1 MADLVL
7 YKFQPDAM
15 DRKILEHLFVGEKR
29 KKQLTEMVNNI
40 VESLKLKSPRH
51 YLVIGQ
57 RGMGKTHF
65 LTLLYYHLKDKLN
78 EEEYKVVKLAEEEYS
93 IYRVSDFLVRILE
106 ILREE
111 IEWNEIQKYDED
123 MVVEYLLEKLK
134 EKGRGYVVIIENLDQ
149 ILDKQMD
156 KKEVKRLR
164 AILQKEKLLWIV
176 ASSPVRFR
184 GISEGSEPFYNFFE
198 ISYLN
203 ELNDEEIKELVE
215 KLCELNN
222 DNNAGAYIRKINII
236 TKLTGGILRIVF
248 VIYGLL
254 REDVG
259 GVEEIL
265 FKILDDYTPYYQDI
279 FNTLSPQERLIF
291 DTLISLNGIA
301 TPTEIAEKSRLE
313 RNTVSAVLKRLEK
326 DGFVKSYKLGRIT
339 KYEVKD
345 ILFRIWREVRK
356 TPFGKKRI
364 SMLIEFLKLWYSP
377 EELMDNLKRAVRD
390 GKEVNA
396 KYYYLSLPED
406 IKLNVIQTL
415 VEESVRKPD
424 LKRFLNVILEVED
437 DDVKHKAK
445 KEEYNVLYKNGKY
458 DEILK
463 KAENDLSLNPSD
475 DIALLYK
482 AIVFSDLGRFEES
495 AKLFKKL
502 LDIMPEES
510 KAILLSVIGIT
521 LSKAGRFDKAIECL
535 NNALDLIQE
544 IGEEKSGINK
554 CDILYDLGLVY
565 MESNEYELAVEIYNE
580 IIKNCPKNIDALIH
594 LGHALKLLG
603 KTEEEKA
610 IHEKAVE
617 LLLSKLKYDNT
628 GYYHERLG
636 IIYFQMGRYSESI
649 KMYKKA
655 LKLNPNNE
663 KTLIYLAIIYIEYE
677 KFDKA
682 KKCVDE
688 AILLNPNY
696 EPAFEL
702 NSILHIIKVL
712 DELQNNN
719 YGNAEKEIREFLKWY
734 NKIHFY
740 TLREIVRLFI
750 ITKVIYP
757 LAQSKNIE
765 AIKFLINKLK
775 ENAELKELLKPVELT
790 LDIIETKDK
799 KLYYNVP
806 QEIRKIVVDLVKL
819 LTDLNELIPK
829 EFL

>member
-111 IEWNEIQKYDED
+111 IEWNELQKYDED

-164 AILQKEKLLWIV
+164 SILQKEKLLWIV

-222 DNNAGAYIRKINII
+222 DNNAEAYIKKINII
-236 TKLTGGILRIVF
+236 TKLTGGISRIVF

-259 GVEEIL
+259 GVEDIL

-313 RNTVSAVLKRLEK
+313 RNTVSTVLKRLEK
-326 DGFVKSYKLGRIT
+326 DGFVKSYRLGKIV

-345 ILFRIWREVRK
+345 VLFRIWREVRK

-364 SMLIEFLKLWYSP
+364 SMLIEFLKLWYSLG
-377 EELMDNLKRAVRD
+377 ELMDNLKKAAVKR
-390 GKEVNA
+390 
-396 KYYYLSLPED
+396 
-406 IKLNVIQTL
+406 T
-415 VEESVRKPD
+415 D
-424 LKRFLNVILEVED
+424 LKRFLNVILEVEG
-437 DDVKHKAK
+437 DDVKHKVK
-445 KEEYNVLYKNGKY
+445 NEEYDVLYKNGKY

-463 KAENDLSLNPSD
+463 KAEDDLSLNPND

-495 AKLFKKL
+495 IKIL
-502 LDIMPEES
+502 E
-510 KAILLSVIGIT
+510 ILLNIVKEDDKKIT
-521 LSKAGRFDKAIECL
+521 IL
-535 NNALDLIQE
+535 NVLGTNLIP
-544 IGEEKSGINK
+544 I
-554 CDILYDLGLVY
+554 
-565 MESNEYELAVEIYNE
+565 VEV
-580 IIKNCPKNIDALIH
+580 
-594 LGHALKLLG
+594 G
-603 KTEEEKA
+603 
-610 IHEKAVE
+610 
-617 LLLSKLKYDNT
+617 
-628 GYYHERLG
+628 GY
-636 IIYFQMGRYSESI
+636 
-649 KMYKKA
+649 
-655 LKLNPNNE
+655 
-663 KTLIYLAIIYIEYE
+663 
-677 KFDKA
+677 DKA
-682 KKCVDE
+682 KECVHKILSINQNYNPAFGIM
-688 AILLNPNY
+688 AILC
-696 EPAFEL
+696 
-702 NSILHIIKVL
+702 IISALK
-712 DELQNNN
+712 ELQNNN
-719 YGNAEKEIREFLKWY
+719 FGNAEKELQEFLKWY
-734 NKIHFY
+734 SNIHIY
-740 TLREIVRLFI
+740 SSKEMVNWFI
-750 ITKVIYP
+750 IGKVIYQ

-765 AIKFLINKLK
+765 AIKFLMDKLE
-775 ENAELKELLKPVELT
+775 ENAELKELLKPVRLA
-790 LDIIETKDK
+790 LDIVETKNK

-806 QEIRKIVVDLVKL
+806 QEIRKIVLDMVKL
-819 LTDLNELIPK
+819 LTDSNKLIPK
-829 EFL
+829 ELIIDDYQTY

>member
-111 IEWNEIQKYDED
+111 IEWNELQKYDED
-123 MVVEYLLEKLK
+123 MMVEYLLEKLK
-134 EKGRGYVVIIENLDQ
+134 EKGRGYVVLIENLDQ

-222 DNNAGAYIRKINII
+222 DNNAEAYIKKINII
-236 TKLTGGILRIVF
+236 TKLTGGISRIVF

-259 GVEEIL
+259 GVEDIL

-313 RNTVSAVLKRLEK
+313 RNTVSTVLKRLEK
-326 DGFVKSYKLGRIT
+326 DGFVKSYRLGKIV

-364 SMLIEFLKLWYSP
+364 SMLIEFLKLWYSLG
-377 EELMDNLKRAVRD
+377 ELMDNLKKAAVKR
-390 GKEVNA
+390 
-396 KYYYLSLPED
+396 
-406 IKLNVIQTL
+406 T
-415 VEESVRKPD
+415 D
-424 LKRFLNVILEVED
+424 LKRFLNVILEVEG
-437 DDVKHKAK
+437 DDVKHKVK
-445 KEEYNVLYKNGKY
+445 NEEYDVLYKNGKY

-463 KAENDLSLNPSD
+463 KAEDDLSLNPND

-495 AKLFKKL
+495 IKIL
-502 LDIMPEES
+502 E
-510 KAILLSVIGIT
+510 ILLNIVKEDDKKIT
-521 LSKAGRFDKAIECL
+521 IL
-535 NNALDLIQE
+535 NVLGTNLIPIVE
-544 IGEEKSGINK
+544 VGE
-554 CDILYDLGLVY
+554 Y
-565 MESNEYELAVEIYNE
+565 
-580 IIKNCPKNIDALIH
+580 
-594 LGHALKLLG
+594 
-603 KTEEEKA
+603 
-610 IHEKAVE
+610 
-617 LLLSKLKYDNT
+617 
-628 GYYHERLG
+628 
-636 IIYFQMGRYSESI
+636 
-649 KMYKKA
+649 
-655 LKLNPNNE
+655 
-663 KTLIYLAIIYIEYE
+663 
-677 KFDKA
+677 DKA
-682 KKCVDE
+682 KECVHKILSINQNYNPAFGLM
-688 AILLNPNY
+688 AILC
-696 EPAFEL
+696 
-702 NSILHIIKVL
+702 IISALK
-712 DELQNNN
+712 ELQNNN
-719 YGNAEKEIREFLKWY
+719 FGNAEKELQEFLKWY
-734 NKIHFY
+734 SNIHIY
-740 TLREIVRLFI
+740 PSKEMVNWFI
-750 ITKVIYP
+750 IGKVIYQ

-765 AIKFLINKLK
+765 AIKFLMDKLE
-775 ENAELKELLKPVELT
+775 ENAELKELLKPVRLA
-790 LDIIETKDK
+790 LDIVETKNK

-806 QEIRKIVVDLVKL
+806 QEIRKIVLDMVKL
-819 LTDLNELIPK
+819 LTDSNKLIPK
-829 EFL
+829 ELIIDEAI

>member
-111 IEWNEIQKYDED
+111 IEWNELQKYDED

-222 DNNAGAYIRKINII
+222 DNNAEAYIKKINII
-236 TKLTGGILRIVF
+236 TKLTGGISRIVF

-259 GVEEIL
+259 GVEDIL

-291 DTLISLNGIA
+291 DTLISLGGIA

-313 RNTVSAVLKRLEK
+313 RNTVSTVLKRLEK
-326 DGFVKSYKLGRIT
+326 DGFVKSYRLGKIV

-345 ILFRIWREVRK
+345 VLFRIWREVRK

-364 SMLIEFLKLWYSP
+364 SMLIEFLKLWYSLG
-377 EELMDNLKRAVRD
+377 ELMNNLKKAAVKR
-390 GKEVNA
+390 
-396 KYYYLSLPED
+396 
-406 IKLNVIQTL
+406 T
-415 VEESVRKPD
+415 D
-424 LKRFLNVILEVED
+424 LKRFLNVILEVEG
-437 DDVKHKAK
+437 DDVKHKVK
-445 KEEYNVLYKNGKY
+445 NEEYDVLYKNGKY

-463 KAENDLSLNPSD
+463 KAEDDLSLNPND

-495 AKLFKKL
+495 IKIL
-502 LDIMPEES
+502 E
-510 KAILLSVIGIT
+510 ILLNIVKEDDKKIT
-521 LSKAGRFDKAIECL
+521 IL
-535 NNALDLIQE
+535 NVLGTNLIPIVE
-544 IGEEKSGINK
+544 VGE
-554 CDILYDLGLVY
+554 Y
-565 MESNEYELAVEIYNE
+565 
-580 IIKNCPKNIDALIH
+580 
-594 LGHALKLLG
+594 
-603 KTEEEKA
+603 
-610 IHEKAVE
+610 
-617 LLLSKLKYDNT
+617 
-628 GYYHERLG
+628 
-636 IIYFQMGRYSESI
+636 
-649 KMYKKA
+649 
-655 LKLNPNNE
+655 
-663 KTLIYLAIIYIEYE
+663 
-677 KFDKA
+677 DKA
-682 KKCVDE
+682 KECVHKILSINQNYNPAFGLM
-688 AILLNPNY
+688 AILC
-696 EPAFEL
+696 
-702 NSILHIIKVL
+702 IISALK
-712 DELQNNN
+712 ELQNNN
-719 YGNAEKEIREFLKWY
+719 FGNAEKELQEFLKWY
-734 NKIHFY
+734 SNIHIY
-740 TLREIVRLFI
+740 SSKEMVNWFI
-750 ITKVIYP
+750 IGKVIYQ

-765 AIKFLINKLK
+765 AIKFLMDKLE
-775 ENAELKELLKPVELT
+775 ENAELKELLKPVRLA
-790 LDIIETKDK
+790 LDIVETKNK
-799 KLYYNVP
+799 KLY
-806 QEIRKIVVDLVKL
+806 
-819 LTDLNELIPK
+819 
-829 EFL
+829 

>member
-111 IEWNEIQKYDED
+111 IEWNELQKYDED

-259 GVEEIL
+259 GVEDIL

-313 RNTVSAVLKRLEK
+313 RNTVSTVLKRLEK
-326 DGFVKSYKLGRIT
+326 DGFVKSYRLGKIV

-345 ILFRIWREVRK
+345 VLFRIWREVRK

-364 SMLIEFLKLWYSP
+364 SMLIEFLKLWYSLG
-377 EELMDNLKRAVRD
+377 ELMNNLKKAAVKR
-390 GKEVNA
+390 
-396 KYYYLSLPED
+396 
-406 IKLNVIQTL
+406 T
-415 VEESVRKPD
+415 D
-424 LKRFLNVILEVED
+424 LKRFLNVILEVEG
-437 DDVKHKAK
+437 DDVKHKVK
-445 KEEYNVLYKNGKY
+445 NEEYDVLYKNGKY

-463 KAENDLSLNPSD
+463 KAEDDLSLNPND

-495 AKLFKKL
+495 IKIL
-502 LDIMPEES
+502 E
-510 KAILLSVIGIT
+510 ILLNIVKEDDKKIT
-521 LSKAGRFDKAIECL
+521 IL
-535 NNALDLIQE
+535 NVLGTNLIP
-544 IGEEKSGINK
+544 I
-554 CDILYDLGLVY
+554 
-565 MESNEYELAVEIYNE
+565 VEV
-580 IIKNCPKNIDALIH
+580 
-594 LGHALKLLG
+594 G
-603 KTEEEKA
+603 
-610 IHEKAVE
+610 
-617 LLLSKLKYDNT
+617 
-628 GYYHERLG
+628 GY
-636 IIYFQMGRYSESI
+636 
-649 KMYKKA
+649 
-655 LKLNPNNE
+655 
-663 KTLIYLAIIYIEYE
+663 
-677 KFDKA
+677 DKA
-682 KKCVDE
+682 KECVHKILSINQNYNPAFGLM
-688 AILLNPNY
+688 AILC
-696 EPAFEL
+696 
-702 NSILHIIKVL
+702 IISALK
-712 DELQNNN
+712 ELQNNN
-719 YGNAEKEIREFLKWY
+719 FGNAEKELQEFLKWY
-734 NKIHFY
+734 SNIHIY
-740 TLREIVRLFI
+740 SSKEMVNWFI
-750 ITKVIYP
+750 IGKVIYQ

-765 AIKFLINKLK
+765 AIKFLMDKLE
-775 ENAELKELLKPVELT
+775 ENAELKELLKPVRLA
-790 LDIIETKDK
+790 LDIVETKNK

-806 QEIRKIVVDLVKL
+806 QEIRKIVLDMVKL
-819 LTDLNELIPK
+819 LTDSNKLIPK
-829 EFL
+829 ELIIDEAI

>member
-111 IEWNEIQKYDED
+111 IEWNELQKYDED

-222 DNNAGAYIRKINII
+222 DNNAEAYIKKINII
-236 TKLTGGILRIVF
+236 TKLTGGISRIVF

-259 GVEEIL
+259 GVEDIL

-313 RNTVSAVLKRLEK
+313 RNTVSTVLKRLEK
-326 DGFVKSYKLGRIT
+326 DGFVKSYRLGKIV

-364 SMLIEFLKLWYSP
+364 SMLIEFLKLWYSLG
-377 EELMDNLKRAVRD
+377 ELMNNLKKAAVKR
-390 GKEVNA
+390 
-396 KYYYLSLPED
+396 
-406 IKLNVIQTL
+406 T
-415 VEESVRKPD
+415 D
-424 LKRFLNVILEVED
+424 LKRFLNVILEVEG
-437 DDVKHKAK
+437 DDVKHKVK
-445 KEEYNVLYKNGKY
+445 NEEYDVLYKNGKY

-463 KAENDLSLNPSD
+463 KAEDDLSLNPND

-495 AKLFKKL
+495 IKIL
-502 LDIMPEES
+502 E
-510 KAILLSVIGIT
+510 ILLNIVKEDDKKIT
-521 LSKAGRFDKAIECL
+521 IL
-535 NNALDLIQE
+535 NVLGTNLIPIVE
-544 IGEEKSGINK
+544 VGE
-554 CDILYDLGLVY
+554 Y
-565 MESNEYELAVEIYNE
+565 
-580 IIKNCPKNIDALIH
+580 
-594 LGHALKLLG
+594 
-603 KTEEEKA
+603 
-610 IHEKAVE
+610 
-617 LLLSKLKYDNT
+617 
-628 GYYHERLG
+628 
-636 IIYFQMGRYSESI
+636 
-649 KMYKKA
+649 
-655 LKLNPNNE
+655 
-663 KTLIYLAIIYIEYE
+663 
-677 KFDKA
+677 DKA
-682 KKCVDE
+682 KECVHKILSINQNYNPAFGLM
-688 AILLNPNY
+688 AILC
-696 EPAFEL
+696 
-702 NSILHIIKVL
+702 IISALK
-712 DELQNNN
+712 ELQNNN
-719 YGNAEKEIREFLKWY
+719 FGNAEKELQEFLKWY
-734 NKIHFY
+734 SNIHIY
-740 TLREIVRLFI
+740 PSKEMVNWFI
-750 ITKVIYP
+750 IGKVIYQ

-765 AIKFLINKLK
+765 AIKFLMDKLE
-775 ENAELKELLKPVELT
+775 ENAELKELLKPVRLA
-790 LDIIETKDK
+790 LDIVETKNK

-806 QEIRKIVVDLVKL
+806 QEIRKIVLDMVKL
-819 LTDLNELIPK
+819 LTDSNKLIPK
-829 EFL
+829 ELIIDEAI

>member
-111 IEWNEIQKYDED
+111 IEWNELQKYDED

-222 DNNAGAYIRKINII
+222 DNNAEAYIKKINII
-236 TKLTGGILRIVF
+236 TKLTGGISRIVF

-259 GVEEIL
+259 GVEDIL

-279 FNTLSPQERLIF
+279 FDTLSPQERLIF
-291 DTLISLNGIA
+291 DTLISLGGIA

-313 RNTVSAVLKRLEK
+313 RNTVSTVLKRLEK
-326 DGFVKSYKLGRIT
+326 DGFVKSYRLGKIV

-345 ILFRIWREVRK
+345 VLFRIWREVRK

-364 SMLIEFLKLWYSP
+364 SMLIEFLKLWYSLG
-377 EELMDNLKRAVRD
+377 ELMDNLKKAAVKR
-390 GKEVNA
+390 
-396 KYYYLSLPED
+396 
-406 IKLNVIQTL
+406 T
-415 VEESVRKPD
+415 D
-424 LKRFLNVILEVED
+424 LKRFLNVILEVEG
-437 DDVKHKAK
+437 DDVKHKVK
-445 KEEYNVLYKNGKY
+445 NEEYDVLYKNGKY

-463 KAENDLSLNPSD
+463 KAEDDLSLNPND

-495 AKLFKKL
+495 IKIL
-502 LDIMPEES
+502 E
-510 KAILLSVIGIT
+510 ILLNIVKEDDKKIT
-521 LSKAGRFDKAIECL
+521 ILNVLGTNLIPIVEAG
-535 NNALDLIQE
+535 
-544 IGEEKSGINK
+544 
-554 CDILYDLGLVY
+554 
-565 MESNEYELAVEIYNE
+565 
-580 IIKNCPKNIDALIH
+580 
-594 LGHALKLLG
+594 
-603 KTEEEKA
+603 
-610 IHEKAVE
+610 
-617 LLLSKLKYDNT
+617 
-628 GYYHERLG
+628 GY
-636 IIYFQMGRYSESI
+636 
-649 KMYKKA
+649 
-655 LKLNPNNE
+655 
-663 KTLIYLAIIYIEYE
+663 
-677 KFDKA
+677 DKA
-682 KKCVDE
+682 KECVHKILSINQNYNPAFGLM
-688 AILLNPNY
+688 AILC
-696 EPAFEL
+696 
-702 NSILHIIKVL
+702 IISALK
-712 DELQNNN
+712 ELQNNN
-719 YGNAEKEIREFLKWY
+719 FGNAEKELQEFLKWY
-734 NKIHFY
+734 SNIHIY
-740 TLREIVRLFI
+740 SSKEMVNWFI
-750 ITKVIYP
+750 IGKVIYQ

-765 AIKFLINKLK
+765 AIKFLMDKLE
-775 ENAELKELLKPVELT
+775 ENAELKELLKPVRLA
-790 LDIIETKDK
+790 LDIVETKNK

-806 QEIRKIVVDLVKL
+806 QEIRKIVLDMVKL
-819 LTDLNELIPK
+819 LTDSNKLIPK
-829 EFL
+829 ELIIDEAI

>member
-111 IEWNEIQKYDED
+111 IEWNELQKYDED

-222 DNNAGAYIRKINII
+222 DNNAEAYIKKINII
-236 TKLTGGILRIVF
+236 TKLTGGISRIVF

-259 GVEEIL
+259 GVEDIL

-279 FNTLSPQERLIF
+279 FDTLSPQERLIF
-291 DTLISLNGIA
+291 DTLISLGGIA

-313 RNTVSAVLKRLEK
+313 RNTVSTVLKRLEK
-326 DGFVKSYKLGRIT
+326 DGFVKSYRLGKIV

-345 ILFRIWREVRK
+345 VLFRIWREVRK

-364 SMLIEFLKLWYSP
+364 SMLIEFLKLWYSLG
-377 EELMDNLKRAVRD
+377 ELMNNLKKAAVKR
-390 GKEVNA
+390 
-396 KYYYLSLPED
+396 
-406 IKLNVIQTL
+406 T
-415 VEESVRKPD
+415 D
-424 LKRFLNVILEVED
+424 LKRFLNVILEVEG
-437 DDVKHKAK
+437 DDVKHKVK
-445 KEEYNVLYKNGKY
+445 NEEYDVLYKNGKY

-463 KAENDLSLNPSD
+463 KAEDDLSLNPND

-495 AKLFKKL
+495 IKIL
-502 LDIMPEES
+502 E
-510 KAILLSVIGIT
+510 ILLNIVKEDDKKIT
-521 LSKAGRFDKAIECL
+521 IL
-535 NNALDLIQE
+535 NVLGTNLIP
-544 IGEEKSGINK
+544 I
-554 CDILYDLGLVY
+554 
-565 MESNEYELAVEIYNE
+565 VEV
-580 IIKNCPKNIDALIH
+580 
-594 LGHALKLLG
+594 G
-603 KTEEEKA
+603 
-610 IHEKAVE
+610 
-617 LLLSKLKYDNT
+617 
-628 GYYHERLG
+628 GY
-636 IIYFQMGRYSESI
+636 
-649 KMYKKA
+649 
-655 LKLNPNNE
+655 
-663 KTLIYLAIIYIEYE
+663 
-677 KFDKA
+677 DKA
-682 KKCVDE
+682 KECVHKILSINQNYNPAFGLM
-688 AILLNPNY
+688 AILC
-696 EPAFEL
+696 
-702 NSILHIIKVL
+702 IISALK
-712 DELQNNN
+712 ELQNNN
-719 YGNAEKEIREFLKWY
+719 FGNAEKELQEFLKWY
-734 NKIHFY
+734 SNIHIY
-740 TLREIVRLFI
+740 SSKEMVNWFI
-750 ITKVIYP
+750 IGKVIYQ

-765 AIKFLINKLK
+765 AIKFLMDKLE
-775 ENAELKELLKPVELT
+775 ENAELKELLKPVRLA
-790 LDIIETKDK
+790 LDIVETKNK

-806 QEIRKIVVDLVKL
+806 QEIRKIVLDMVKL
-819 LTDLNELIPK
+819 LTDSNKLIPK
-829 EFL
+829 ELIIDDYQTY

>member
-111 IEWNEIQKYDED
+111 IEWNELQKYDED

-164 AILQKEKLLWIV
+164 SILQKEKLLWIV

-222 DNNAGAYIRKINII
+222 DNNAEAYIKKINII
-236 TKLTGGILRIVF
+236 TKLTGGISRIVF

-259 GVEEIL
+259 GVEDIL

-313 RNTVSAVLKRLEK
+313 RNTVSTVLKRLEK
-326 DGFVKSYKLGRIT
+326 DGFVKSYRLGKIV

-345 ILFRIWREVRK
+345 VLFRIWREVRK

-364 SMLIEFLKLWYSP
+364 SMLIEFLKLWYSLG
-377 EELMDNLKRAVRD
+377 ELMNNLKKAAVKR
-390 GKEVNA
+390 
-396 KYYYLSLPED
+396 
-406 IKLNVIQTL
+406 T
-415 VEESVRKPD
+415 D
-424 LKRFLNVILEVED
+424 LKRFLNVILEVEG
-437 DDVKHKAK
+437 DDVKHKVK
-445 KEEYNVLYKNGKY
+445 NEEYDVLYKNGKY

-463 KAENDLSLNPSD
+463 KAEDDLSLNPND

-495 AKLFKKL
+495 IKIL
-502 LDIMPEES
+502 E
-510 KAILLSVIGIT
+510 ILLNIVKEDDKKIT
-521 LSKAGRFDKAIECL
+521 IL
-535 NNALDLIQE
+535 NVLGTNLIP
-544 IGEEKSGINK
+544 I
-554 CDILYDLGLVY
+554 
-565 MESNEYELAVEIYNE
+565 VEV
-580 IIKNCPKNIDALIH
+580 
-594 LGHALKLLG
+594 G
-603 KTEEEKA
+603 
-610 IHEKAVE
+610 
-617 LLLSKLKYDNT
+617 
-628 GYYHERLG
+628 GY
-636 IIYFQMGRYSESI
+636 
-649 KMYKKA
+649 
-655 LKLNPNNE
+655 
-663 KTLIYLAIIYIEYE
+663 
-677 KFDKA
+677 DKA
-682 KKCVDE
+682 KECVHKILSINQNYNPAFGLM
-688 AILLNPNY
+688 AILC
-696 EPAFEL
+696 
-702 NSILHIIKVL
+702 IISALK
-712 DELQNNN
+712 ELQNNN
-719 YGNAEKEIREFLKWY
+719 FGNAEKELQEFLKWY
-734 NKIHFY
+734 SNIHIY
-740 TLREIVRLFI
+740 PSKEMVNWFI
-750 ITKVIYP
+750 IGKVIYQ

-765 AIKFLINKLK
+765 AIKFLMDKLE
-775 ENAELKELLKPVELT
+775 ENAELKELLKPVRLA
-790 LDIIETKDK
+790 LDIVETKNK

-806 QEIRKIVVDLVKL
+806 QEIRKIVLDMVKL
-819 LTDLNELIPK
+819 LTDSNKLIPK
-829 EFL
+829 ELIIDEAI

>member
-111 IEWNEIQKYDED
+111 IEWNELQKYDED

-222 DNNAGAYIRKINII
+222 DNNAEAYIKKINII
-236 TKLTGGILRIVF
+236 TKLTGGISRIVF

-259 GVEEIL
+259 GVEDIL

-279 FNTLSPQERLIF
+279 FDTLSPQERLIF
-291 DTLISLNGIA
+291 DTLISLGGIA

-313 RNTVSAVLKRLEK
+313 RNTVSTVLKRLEK
-326 DGFVKSYKLGRIT
+326 DGFVKSYRLGKIV

-345 ILFRIWREVRK
+345 VLFRIWREVRK

-364 SMLIEFLKLWYSP
+364 SMLIEFLKLWYSLG
-377 EELMDNLKRAVRD
+377 ELMDNLKKAAVKR
-390 GKEVNA
+390 
-396 KYYYLSLPED
+396 
-406 IKLNVIQTL
+406 T
-415 VEESVRKPD
+415 D
-424 LKRFLNVILEVED
+424 LKRFLNVILEVEG
-437 DDVKHKAK
+437 DDVKHKVK
-445 KEEYNVLYKNGKY
+445 NEEYDVLYKNGKY

-463 KAENDLSLNPSD
+463 KAEDDLSLNPND

-495 AKLFKKL
+495 IKIL
-502 LDIMPEES
+502 E
-510 KAILLSVIGIT
+510 ILLNIVKEDDKKIT
-521 LSKAGRFDKAIECL
+521 IL
-535 NNALDLIQE
+535 NVLGTNLIPIVE
-544 IGEEKSGINK
+544 VGE
-554 CDILYDLGLVY
+554 Y
-565 MESNEYELAVEIYNE
+565 
-580 IIKNCPKNIDALIH
+580 
-594 LGHALKLLG
+594 
-603 KTEEEKA
+603 
-610 IHEKAVE
+610 
-617 LLLSKLKYDNT
+617 
-628 GYYHERLG
+628 
-636 IIYFQMGRYSESI
+636 
-649 KMYKKA
+649 
-655 LKLNPNNE
+655 
-663 KTLIYLAIIYIEYE
+663 
-677 KFDKA
+677 DKA
-682 KKCVDE
+682 KECVHKILSINQNYNPAFGLM
-688 AILLNPNY
+688 AILC
-696 EPAFEL
+696 
-702 NSILHIIKVL
+702 IISALK
-712 DELQNNN
+712 ELQNNN
-719 YGNAEKEIREFLKWY
+719 FGNAEKELQEFLKWY
-734 NKIHFY
+734 SNIHIY
-740 TLREIVRLFI
+740 SSKEMVNWFI
-750 ITKVIYP
+750 IGKVIYQ

-765 AIKFLINKLK
+765 AIKFLMDKLE
-775 ENAELKELLKPVELT
+775 ENAELKELLKPVRLA
-790 LDIIETKDK
+790 LDIVETKNK

-806 QEIRKIVVDLVKL
+806 QEIRKIVLDMVKL
-819 LTDLNELIPK
+819 LTDSNKLIPK
-829 EFL
+829 ELIIDEAI